1 LEADSKRQRDRYAVR
16 EVYQRRAH
24 RRQPYRNGYYERD
37 FVTRVG
43 TIRLRVAR
51 TREKSFLPG
60 ALEPFQRRAGDVAM
74 LIREAFLRGIST
86 RHVARVVA
94 TLTGEVVS
102 PQTVSKLPPSVAET
116 AHHQRDRALLFW
128 KCDEPVPWCALSMC
142 KAWTES
148 STPSSRDSI
157 WNGKT
162 APSTYLHKELDITP
176 LRLYLTSR
184 PILVITMASHRT
196 GLGVCRFGGN

>member
-24 RRQPYRNGYYERD
+24 RRQPYRNGYYERE

-86 RHVARVVA
+86 RQVARVVA

-116 AHHQRDRALLFW
+116 AHHQRDRALLSGSATNPSHGVL
-128 KCDEPVPWCALSMC
+128 CQCAKRGPNHL
-142 KAWTES
+142 
-148 STPSSRDSI
+148 
-157 WNGKT
+157 
-162 APSTYLHKELDITP
+162 LHLPEIQSGMEKPHPQPIYT
-176 LRLYLTSR
+176 RSLTSPR
-184 PILVITMASHRT
+184 SGYT
-196 GLGVCRFGGN
+196 